1 MTARTPIR
9 GKSHPL
15 RKINVFGQLLDP
27 IDQLSEAI
35 FSILI
40 LLSFTLA
47 FRLFV
52 PEPQAGTPSADEYV
66 YNLLVAAFS
75 ATVAWGII
83 DGIMHVL
90 VSVLQRGE
98 SYRFLR
104 RIQAADTQEAG
115 VAVVAEEFDWV
126 LEPISDEGKRRAL
139 YKSVLGHLTSSRP
152 QAIGVKLEDLAGAL
166 GCVLVAIVAVLPS
179 LVPFAVLHSRPLAA
193 IRVSNVVSFVM
204 LFAYGYLWGQY
215 TGSSPWKTG
224 VSLFVAGAV
233 MMLVVISL
241 GG

>member
-1 MTARTPIR
+1 LTARTSIR
-9 GKSHPL
+9 GKTHPF
-15 RKINVFGQLLDP
+15 RRVNYFEHLLDP

-40 LLSFTLA
+40 LLTFTLA
-47 FRLFV
+47 FRVFV
-52 PEPQAGTPSADEYV
+52 PEPDAGTQSADEYV
-66 YNLLVAAFS
+66 YSLLAAAFS
-75 ATVAWGII
+75 ATLAWGII

-90 VSVLQRGE
+90 ISVLQRGE

-115 VAVVAEEFDWV
+115 VAAVAEEFDWV
-126 LEPISDEGKRRAL
+126 LEPISDEENRRAL
-139 YKSVLGHLTSSRP
+139 YKSVLSHLTNSRP

-204 LFAYGYLWGQY
+204 LFVCGYLWGQY

-224 VSLFVAGAV
+224 LGLFAAGVV
-233 MMLVVISL
+233 MMLVAIPL